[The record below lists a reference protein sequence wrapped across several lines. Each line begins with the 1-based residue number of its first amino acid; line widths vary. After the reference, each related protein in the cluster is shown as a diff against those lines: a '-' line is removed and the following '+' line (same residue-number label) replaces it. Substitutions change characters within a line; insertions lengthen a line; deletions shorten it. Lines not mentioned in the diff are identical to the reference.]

1 MKGNG
6 MANILDESILTLD
19 EAAKSLPRL
28 GGTAPAMS
36 TVWRWCRRGFKSP
49 AGAVVS
55 LEYARLGKRMVTSRE
70 AIARFSARL
79 PEADMNQC
87 AKADDQD

>member
-1 MKGNG
+1 MT
-6 MANILDESILTLD
+6 NILDESTLTLD
-19 EAAKSLPRL
+19 EAARSLPRL
-28 GGTAPAMS
+28 GGTPPAMS

-55 LEYARLGKRMVTSRE
+55 LEYARLGKRIVTSRE

-79 PEADMNQC
+79 TEADMLEVAANHGVPEG
-87 AKADDQD
+87 DPE